1 MLKYRKA
8 PEPIKRS
15 WKEIIFPNMFG
26 KSKSAK
32 VSILLKGTNQQA
44 TPFAISGE
52 SLPLLATVVN
62 PNPFAHIWAKP
73 QTPER
78 RRGEPC
84 INQSQ
89 RGALQTME
97 RQEAREQLKGQLRAY
112 VESITQKSK
121 GANMYVCP
129 LCRSGTGSHSTGAFS
144 IARDGTSWKCFSCNE
159 GGDIFDLIGKYE
171 GIADYSE
178 QLKRAGEI
186 FGITIDNYRATAPE
200 DLRAYQKQPKTEQ
213 YTHSNIHTSTAT
225 MDYTKF
231 FLQANKDIGKTS
243 YHRGLSLET
252 LNRFNIGYVEN
263 WRHPKAPTNVPASPR
278 LIIPTSKESYLAR
291 DTREHIPKGQEPY
304 IKSKV
309 GQIHIFNS
317 NALYTAKKPI
327 FIVEG
332 ELDALSIIEVG
343 GEAVALGTTTKV
355 KSLLEILKKGKPEQP
370 LIIALDND
378 EAGEKAYMGLSE
390 GLKGLGIPFYRR
402 NPAGKYKDANEALQ
416 GNREALRQAVENA
429 EHIQDEA
436 EQAKREAYLRTSTDH
451 YLQSFIDGIAD
462 SVNTPYIP
470 TGFKKLDTVLDGGL
484 YEGLYIV
491 GAISSLGKTTLIT
504 QIADQIAQAGQDVL
518 IFSLEMARAEI
529 MAKSISRHTLQQV
542 LSSGGDIRNAKT
554 TRGITTGK
562 RYENYNKTERD
573 LINGAIVA
581 YSQYAGH
588 IYISEGIGDIGAKQ
602 IRDTVG
608 QHILFTGNT
617 PVVIIDYLQILA
629 PYNERATDKQN
640 TDKAVMELKR
650 ISRDYKTPVIGISS
664 FNRANYSAAV
674 TMEAFKESGAIE
686 YSSDVLIGLQL
697 KGAGGSND
705 FDANEAKKKNP
716 REIELVILKNRNG
729 STGDKL
735 GYRYYPLFNY
745 FEEE

>member
-1 MLKYRKA
+1 
-8 PEPIKRS
+8 
-15 WKEIIFPNMFG
+15 
-26 KSKSAK
+26 
-32 VSILLKGTNQQA
+32 
-44 TPFAISGE
+44 
-52 SLPLLATVVN
+52 
-62 PNPFAHIWAKP
+62 
-73 QTPER
+73 
-78 RRGEPC
+78 
-84 INQSQ
+84 
-89 RGALQTME
+89 ME
-97 RQEAREQLKGQLRAY
+97 RQDAREQLKGYLRNY
-112 VESITQKSK
+112 VESITHKSK

-129 LCRSGTGSHSTGAFS
+129 LCGSGTGSHSTGAFS
-144 IARDGTSWKCFSCNE
+144 IKGTSWKCFSCNE
-159 GGDIFDLIGKYE
+159 GGDIFDLIGKHE
-171 GIADYSE
+171 RITDYSE
-178 QLKRAGEI
+178 QLKRAGEL
-186 FGITIDNYRATAPE
+186 FGVSIDSYRATAQE
-200 DLRAYQKQPKTEQ
+200 DFRADQNQPKSEQ
-213 YTHSNIHTSTAT
+213 YTHNNIHTT
-225 MDYTKF
+225 DYTQF
-231 FLQANKDIGKTS
+231 FLQANRDIEKTS
-243 YHRGLSLET
+243 YHRGLSIET
-252 LNRFNIGYVEN
+252 LNRFKIGYVES
-263 WRHPKAPTNVPASPR
+263 WRHPKAPNAPASPR

-291 DTREHIPKGQEPY
+291 DTREQIPEEQKPY
-304 IKSKV
+304 SKSKV
-309 GQIHIFNS
+309 GSIHLFNAKALQ
-317 NALYTAKKPI
+317 NATKPI

-355 KSLLEILKKGKPEQP
+355 KSLLEILKTKKPEQP

-378 EAGEKAYMGLSE
+378 EAGEKAYKELSE
-390 GLKGLGIPFYRR
+390 GLRGLSIPFYRL
-402 NPAGKYKDANEALQ
+402 NPAGEYKDANEALQ
-416 GNREALRQAVENA
+416 GNREALRQAVEEA

-436 EQAKREAYLRTSTDH
+436 EQAQREAYLNTSTAH

-504 QIADQIAQAGQDVL
+504 QIADQIAQAGTDVL

-562 RYENYNKTERD
+562 RYENYSKTERE

-581 YSQYAGH
+581 YSQYAEH
-588 IYISEGIGDIGAKQ
+588 IYISEGIGDIGAEQ
-602 IRDTVG
+602 IRDTVK

-629 PYNERATDKQN
+629 PYSERATDKQN

-650 ISRDYKTPVIGISS
+650 ISRDFKTPVIGISS
-664 FNRANYSAAV
+664 FNRANYSVAV

-697 KGAGGSND
+697 KGAGKKD
-705 FDANEAKKKNP
+705 FDANEAKKKSP

>member
-1 MLKYRKA
+1 MD
-8 PEPIKRS
+8 
-15 WKEIIFPNMFG
+15 
-26 KSKSAK
+26 
-32 VSILLKGTNQQA
+32 
-44 TPFAISGE
+44 
-52 SLPLLATVVN
+52 
-62 PNPFAHIWAKP
+62 
-73 QTPER
+73 
-78 RRGEPC
+78 
-84 INQSQ
+84 
-89 RGALQTME
+89 

-112 VESITQKSK
+112 VESITKKSK

-129 LCRSGTGSHSTGAFS
+129 LCGSGTGSHSTGAFS
-144 IARDGTSWKCFSCNE
+144 ITRDGTSWKCFSCNE
-159 GGDIFDLIGKYE
+159 GGDIFDLIGKHE
-171 GIADYSE
+171 GIADHSE
-178 QLKRAGEI
+178 QLKRAGEL
-186 FGITIDNYRATAPE
+186 FGVSIDPYRATAQE
-200 DLRAYQKQPKTEQ
+200 DFRENQNQPKNEQ
-213 YTHSNIHTSTAT
+213 YTHNSIHTT
-225 MDYTKF
+225 DYTQF
-231 FLQANKDIGKTS
+231 FLQANRDIEKTS
-243 YHRGLSLET
+243 YHRGLSLDT
-252 LNRFNIGYVEN
+252 LNRFKIGYVES
-263 WRHPKAPTNVPASPR
+263 WRHPKAPNAPASPR

-291 DTREHIPKGQEPY
+291 DTRDQIPEEQRAY
-304 IKSKV
+304 SKSKV
-309 GQIHIFNS
+309 GSIHLFNAK
-317 NALYTAKKPI
+317 ALQTATKPV

-355 KSLLEILKKGKPEQP
+355 KSLLELLKTKKPAQP

-378 EAGEKAYMGLSE
+378 EAGEKAYKELSE
-390 GLKGLGIPFYRR
+390 GLQGLSISFYRL
-402 NPAGKYKDANEALQ
+402 NPAGEYKDANEALQ
-416 GNREALRQAVENA
+416 HNREALRQAVEEA

-436 EQAKREAYLRTSTDH
+436 EQAQREAYLSTSTAH

-470 TGFKKLDTVLDGGL
+470 TGFKTLDAVLDGGL

-504 QIADQIAQAGQDVL
+504 QIGDQIAQAGQDVL

-562 RYENYNKTERD
+562 RYENYSKAERD

-588 IYISEGIGDIGAKQ
+588 IYISEGIGDIGAEQ
-602 IRDTVG
+602 IRETVK

-629 PYNERATDKQN
+629 PYSDRATDKQN

-650 ISRDYKTPVIGISS
+650 ISRDFKTPVIGISS
-664 FNRANYSAAV
+664 FNRANYKEAV

-686 YSSDVLIGLQL
+686 YSSDILIGLQL
-697 KGAGGSND
+697 KGAGKKD
-705 FDANEAKKKNP
+705 FDANEAKKKSP

-729 STGDKL
+729 STGDRIEL
-735 GYRYYPLFNY
+735 QYYPLFNY
-745 FEEE
+745 FKEV

>member
-1 MLKYRKA
+1 MD
-8 PEPIKRS
+8 
-15 WKEIIFPNMFG
+15 
-26 KSKSAK
+26 
-32 VSILLKGTNQQA
+32 
-44 TPFAISGE
+44 
-52 SLPLLATVVN
+52 
-62 PNPFAHIWAKP
+62 
-73 QTPER
+73 
-78 RRGEPC
+78 
-84 INQSQ
+84 
-89 RGALQTME
+89 

-112 VESITQKSK
+112 VESITSKSK

-129 LCRSGTGSHSTGAFS
+129 LCGSGTGSHSTGAFS
-144 IARDGTSWKCFSCNE
+144 IKDGTSWKCFSCNK
-159 GGDIFDLIGKYE
+159 GGDIFDLIGEYE
-171 GIADYSE
+171 GIADHSE
-178 QLKRAGEI
+178 QLKRAGEL
-186 FGITIDNYRATAPE
+186 FGITIDSYRATAQE
-200 DLRAYQKQPKTEQ
+200 DFREYQNQPKNEQ
-213 YTHSNIHTSTAT
+213 YTHSNIHTT
-225 MDYTKF
+225 DYTQF
-231 FLQANKDIGKTS
+231 FLQANRDIVKTS
-243 YHRGLSLET
+243 YHRGLSIET
-252 LNRFNIGYVEN
+252 LNRFKIGYVES
-263 WRHPKAPTNVPASPR
+263 WRHPKAPNAPASPR

-291 DTREHIPKGQEPY
+291 DTRDQIPEEQKPY
-304 IKSKV
+304 TKSKV
-309 GQIHIFNS
+309 GSIHLFNAK
-317 NALYTAKKPI
+317 ALQTATKPI

-343 GEAVALGTTTKV
+343 GEAVALGTTTKA
-355 KSLLEILKKGKPEQP
+355 KSLLELLKTKKPEQP

-378 EAGEKAYMGLSE
+378 EAGEKAYRELSE
-390 GLKGLGIPFYRR
+390 GLKGLSIPFYRL
-402 NPAGKYKDANEALQ
+402 NPAGEYKDANEALQ
-416 GNREALRQAVENA
+416 GNREALRQAVEEA

-436 EQAKREAYLRTSTDH
+436 EQAQREAYLSTSTAH

-470 TGFKKLDTVLDGGL
+470 TGFKTLDAVLDGGL

-562 RYENYNKTERD
+562 RYEGYNKTEREF
-573 LINGAIVA
+573 INGAIVA

-588 IYISEGIGDIGAKQ
+588 IYISEGIGDIGAEQ
-602 IRDTVG
+602 IRETVK

-629 PYNERATDKQN
+629 PYSERATDKQN

-650 ISRDYKTPVIGISS
+650 ISRDFKTPVIGISS
-664 FNRANYSAAV
+664 FNRANYSVAV

-697 KGAGGSND
+697 KGAGKKD
-705 FDANEAKKKNP
+705 FDANEAKKKSP

-745 FEEE
+745 FEED

>member
-1 MLKYRKA
+1 MD
-8 PEPIKRS
+8 
-15 WKEIIFPNMFG
+15 
-26 KSKSAK
+26 
-32 VSILLKGTNQQA
+32 
-44 TPFAISGE
+44 
-52 SLPLLATVVN
+52 
-62 PNPFAHIWAKP
+62 
-73 QTPER
+73 
-78 RRGEPC
+78 
-84 INQSQ
+84 
-89 RGALQTME
+89 
-97 RQEAREQLKGQLRAY
+97 RQEARDQLKGQLRAY
-112 VESITQKSK
+112 VESITSKSK

-129 LCRSGTGSHSTGAFS
+129 LCGSGTGSHSTGAFS
-144 IARDGTSWKCFSCNE
+144 IKDGTSWKCFSCNK
-159 GGDIFDLIGKYE
+159 GGDIFDLIGEYE
-171 GIADYSE
+171 GIADHSE
-178 QLKRAGEI
+178 QLKRAGEL
-186 FGITIDNYRATAPE
+186 FGITIDSYRATAQE
-200 DLRAYQKQPKTEQ
+200 DFREYQNQPKNEQ
-213 YTHSNIHTSTAT
+213 YTHSNIHTA
-225 MDYTKF
+225 DYTQF
-231 FLQANKDIGKTS
+231 FLQANRDIGKTS
-243 YHRGLSLET
+243 YHRGLSIET
-252 LNRFNIGYVEN
+252 LNRFKIGYVES
-263 WRHPKAPTNVPASPR
+263 WRHPKAPNAPASPR

-291 DTREHIPKGQEPY
+291 DTRDQIPEEQKPY
-304 IKSKV
+304 TKSKV
-309 GQIHIFNS
+309 GSIHLFNAK
-317 NALYTAKKPI
+317 ALQTATKPI

-355 KSLLEILKKGKPEQP
+355 KSLLELLKTKKPEQP

-378 EAGEKAYMGLSE
+378 EAGEKAYRELSE
-390 GLKGLGIPFYRR
+390 GLKGLSIPFYRL
-402 NPAGKYKDANEALQ
+402 NPAGEYKDANEALQ
-416 GNREALRQAVENA
+416 GNREALRQAVEEA

-436 EQAKREAYLRTSTDH
+436 EQAQREAYLNTSTAH

-470 TGFKKLDTVLDGGL
+470 TGFKKLDAVLDGGL

-562 RYENYNKTERD
+562 RYEGYNKTERE

-588 IYISEGIGDIGAKQ
+588 IYISEGIGDIGAEQ
-602 IRDTVG
+602 IRETVK
-608 QHILFTGNT
+608 QHTLFTGNT

-629 PYNERATDKQN
+629 PYSERATDKQN

-650 ISRDYKTPVIGISS
+650 ISRDFKTPVIGISS
-664 FNRANYSAAV
+664 FNRANYSVAV

-697 KGAGGSND
+697 KGAGKKD
-705 FDANEAKKKNP
+705 FDANEAKKKSP